1 MKELTK
7 LTEKLN
13 LNSKVTF
20 TGRKSQ
26 EELKTLYEMADLF
39 VYPSEFE
46 NFGQPLIEAGAHGL
60 PLIATPVGVAR
71 DIVIE
76 GETGYLTPSN
86 PEAISDRIQLL
97 QDDKLR
103 KQMGVQIKSL
113 IKEKFDWG
121 NIMSQYISLYNSL

>member
-1 MKELTK
+1 
-7 LTEKLN
+7 
-13 LNSKVTF
+13 VTF